1 VQGGW
6 VISPCV
12 CFAPAVNYVVSREVF
27 MISERAKKI
36 SPSPTLAISA
46 KAKAMQAQGIDVI
59 NFGAGEPDFDT
70 PQHIKDAAIDSLQ
83 SGFTKYT
90 PTSGT
95 ATLKKAICEKLKRE
109 NGLDYTPSQVIV
121 SLGAKHS
128 IYNAVLA
135 TVNPGDEVIIPAP
148 YWVSY
153 PEIVGMAEGKP
164 VYVSADESTGF
175 TLPIEKLREAVTP
188 KTKMLILNSPSN
200 PTGGVYNQK
209 QIEQIAELA
218 VEKGFYVLSDEIY
231 EKILYDGNKHVSI
244 ASLGEDIKKL
254 TLTVN
259 GFSKAFSMTGWRLGY
274 VAAEKPIID
283 AMDAIQSHSAS
294 NLVSFTQ
301 PAGEAALNGPQEVV
315 DVMLAEFDK
324 RRKYIV
330 SRLNAIE
337 GITCATPGGAFYVF
351 PNVSALYGRSFNGN
365 VITGSE
371 AFSDYI
377 LEQANVAMVAGS
389 GFGADNYVRL
399 SYATSMECIEKG
411 LDRVAEAVANLK

>member
-1 VQGGW
+1 
-6 VISPCV
+6 
-12 CFAPAVNYVVSREVF
+12 

-36 SPSPTLAISA
+36 SPSPTLAITA
-46 KAKAMQAQGIDVI
+46 KAKAMQAQGIDVV

-70 PQHIKDAAIDSLQ
+70 PQHIKDAAIESLQ

-95 ATLKKAICEKLKRE
+95 PDLKKAIIDKLKRD
-109 NGLDYTPSQVIV
+109 NGLEYQPSEIIV

-135 TVNPGDEVIIPAP
+135 TVNPGDEVIIPTP

-153 PEIVGMAEGKP
+153 PEIVGMAEGKCI
-164 VYVSADESTGF
+164 YVTADESASF
-175 TLPIEKLREAVTP
+175 MVSIEKLRKAVTP

-200 PTGGVYNQK
+200 PTGGVYTR
-209 QIEQIAELA
+209 EQITQIADLA

-231 EKILYDGNKHVSI
+231 EKIIYDGREHVSI
-244 ASLGEDIKKL
+244 ASLGEEIKKL
-254 TLTVN
+254 TITAN

-274 VAAEKPIID
+274 IAADKEIVY
-283 AMDAIQSHSAS
+283 AMEALQSHSAS

-301 PAGEAALNGPQEVV
+301 PAGVAALNGPQDVV
-315 DVMLAEFDK
+315 EKMVVEFDK

-330 SRLNAIE
+330 ERLNAID
-337 GITCATPGGAFYVF
+337 GITCCMPGGTFYVF
-351 PNVSALYGRSFNGN
+351 PNISALYGKSYDGKVING
-365 VITGSE
+365 
-371 AFSDYI
+371 SDNFADYM
-377 LEQANVAMVAGS
+377 LESANVAMVAGS

-399 SYATSMECIEKG
+399 SYATSMEAIAKG
-411 LDRVAEAVANLK
+411 IDRIAEAVAKLK